1 MSVALTFWLIL
12 IPVVMAIS
20 LAEMGTKDSGLGVL
34 GLVASVFAAIG
45 ILAIWSNASFQS
57 TVYIP
62 VTNYVVTRFPTYT
75 LLSTPEGN
83 MHKITTIADL
93 HAFENDGKVFQKWT
107 TNQWGSPDNWGMVIK

>member
-75 LLSTPEGN
+75 LLSTPE
-83 MHKITTIADL
+83 
-93 HAFENDGKVFQKWT
+93 VFQKWT